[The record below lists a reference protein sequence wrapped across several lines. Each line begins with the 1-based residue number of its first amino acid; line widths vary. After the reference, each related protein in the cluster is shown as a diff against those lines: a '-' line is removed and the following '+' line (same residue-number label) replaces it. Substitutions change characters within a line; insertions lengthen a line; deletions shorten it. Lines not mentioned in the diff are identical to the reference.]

1 MATNNNAIPAMAAAA
16 AGEVKP
22 DDKGVQKDGA
32 VHEAAHAA
40 AEIEADATVAAAA
53 AEAEAKKLAK
63 DAGEGVAQK
72 WLEGKLNEIEE
83 KANQRFEALKTWF
96 DDRLKAIEGKKPEE
110 KPTENPPAAAAPAP
124 AAPPEEKKPEPPA
137 KRKRRRI

>member
-1 MATNNNAIPAMAAAA
+1 MATDNSAIPALAAAA
-16 AGEVKP
+16 AGEAKP

-40 AEIEADATVAAAA
+40 AEIESEATIAAAH
-53 AEAEAKKLAK
+53 AEEEAKKLAK

-96 DDRLKAIEGKKPEE
+96 DDRLKAIEGKKPEGE
-110 KPTENPPAAAAPAP
+110 PKPAENPPPAP
-124 AAPPEEKKPEPPA
+124 PAPPEEKKPEPPA